1 VDAASGQL
9 LELSRA
15 ECLELLGETTFGR
28 VVVTTA
34 RSAMPMIRP
43 VNYVFDD
50 ASQSVVFRTGE
61 GSKFHALVHSTQAC
75 FEIDALDPQTLSGW
89 SVIIVGRTEEVSH
102 AAEIRR
108 LEGLGLA
115 NSAAGPKS
123 HWVRIRA
130 RTVSGRRIVN
140 EAGRPTT
147 DRP

>member
-1 VDAASGQL
+1 MDETSTMLV
-9 LELSRA
+9 ELTRT
-15 ECLELLGETTFGR
+15 ECLDLLVANTFGR
-28 VVVTTA
+28 VVVATA
-34 RSAMPMIRP
+34 NSGLPMIRP
-43 VNYVFDD
+43 VNYVFDVP
-50 ASQSVVFRTGE
+50 SQSVVFRTGE
-61 GSKFHALVHSTQAC
+61 GSKFHALVHSAQAC
-75 FEIDALDPQTLSGW
+75 FEIDAMDPDTVSGW